1 MQTDLCLSMWS
12 FAPELQR
19 GRMDIEAF
27 VKTCRQ
33 LGVDAIEVVD
43 HFWTMA
49 GRPLRLLQDTGMRVC
64 AYDAATDF
72 VYADSFSRHQQVK
85 AAYTAV
91 EEAAQLGAPLV
102 RLLAGRMKTGI
113 SREDALQMVSE
124 SLAMVAQ
131 YAHHLGITAVVEPS
145 EDVVYSAEH
154 LLFLVQQVGSDALR
168 VNADLSTFLLMGLDP
183 VCECGAVALYCRL
196 VHLNDIRRARKRDRG
211 YPYRSLTNRWYV
223 ATVLGEGEVRVQECL
238 HALAQ
243 EGFSGPFS
251 IEYLGTENVV
261 EGVRRSVDRV
271 RQMLQEVTHDG

>member
-1 MQTDLCLSMWS
+1 MQTDFCLSMWS

-19 GRMDIEAF
+19 GRMNLEAF
-27 VKTCRQ
+27 VHTCHH
-33 LGVDAIEVVD
+33 LGVDKIEVVD

-49 GRPLRLLQDTGMRVC
+49 GRPLRLLHNSGLRVC

-72 VYADSFSRHQQVK
+72 VYTDSSARHQQVK
-85 AAYTAV
+85 AAYAAV

-113 SREDALQMVSE
+113 SQEDALQMVSE

-131 YAHHLGITAVVEPS
+131 YAHHLGVTAVLEPS
-145 EDVVYSAEH
+145 ENVVYSAEH
-154 LLFLVQQVGSDALR
+154 LLRLMEQVGSDALR

-183 VCECGAVALYCRL
+183 VCECGKIARYCRL
-196 VHLNDIRRARKRDRG
+196 VHLNDVRRARKSDRE
-211 YPYRSLTNRWYV
+211 YPYRSVMNRRYV
-223 ATVLGEGEVRVQECL
+223 GTVLGEGEVHVQECL
-238 HALAQ
+238 RTLVQ
-243 EGFSGPFS
+243 GGFLGPFS
-251 IEYLGTENVV
+251 VEYLGTENVV